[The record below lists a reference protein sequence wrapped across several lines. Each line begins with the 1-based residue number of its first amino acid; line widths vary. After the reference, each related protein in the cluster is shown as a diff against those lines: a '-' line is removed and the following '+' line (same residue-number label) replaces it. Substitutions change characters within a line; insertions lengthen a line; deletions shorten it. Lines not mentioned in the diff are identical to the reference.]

1 MNRYVVSVGTNIEP
15 IANRVEAQRRL
26 ELRYRGLRC
35 SAFIWTAPL
44 GITDQPIFL
53 NGAFYFESELDPAA
67 LKRELTAIEDAMG
80 RDRSG
85 PRDGP
90 RTIDL
95 DIVVVNGEVVHR
107 DYERRDFVCA
117 AVDELWPGLGAAG
130 SGVEPRAEAGHVAR

>member
-1 MNRYVVSVGTNIEP
+1 MNRYVVSVGTNIDP
-15 IANRVEAQRRL
+15 LPNRAEAQRRV
-26 ELRYRGLRC
+26 ESRYFAVRC
-35 SAFIWTAPL
+35 SAFIWTEPL

-53 NGAFYFESELDPAA
+53 NGAFYFESPLDPAA
-67 LKRELTAIEDAMG
+67 LKRELTALEDAMG

-107 DYERRDFVCA
+107 DYARWDFVRA
-117 AVDELWPGLGAAG
+117 AVDELWPGL
-130 SGVEPRAEAGHVAR
+130 RAEQARPKAEHGLR

>member
-15 IANRVEAQRRL
+15 VANRAEAQRRV
-26 ELRYRGLRC
+26 EARYEAVRA
-35 SAFIWTAPL
+35 SAFIWTEPL
-44 GITDQPIFL
+44 GITDQPRFL
-53 NGAFYFESELDPAA
+53 NGAFYLESALDPVA
-67 LKRELTAIEDAMG
+67 LDRELKAIEDAMG

-107 DYERRDFVCA
+107 DYATRDFVRD
-117 AVDELWPGLGAAG
+117 AVDALWPGL
-130 SGVEPRAEAGHVAR
+130 EASPKVAS

>member
-15 IANRVEAQRRL
+15 LHNCAEAQRRVAA
-26 ELRYRGLRC
+26 RYHALRC
-35 SAFIWTAPL
+35 SEFIWTEPL

-53 NGAFYFESELDPAA
+53 NGAFYFESPLEPAA
-67 LKRELTAIEDAMG
+67 LKRELTALEDAMG

-95 DIVVVNGEVVHR
+95 DIVVVNGRVVHR
-107 DYERRDFVCA
+107 DYARRSFVRA
-117 AVDELWPGLGAAG
+117 AVDELWPGLAHA
-130 SGVEPRAEAGHVAR
+130 EQPPTAEAVDDTR